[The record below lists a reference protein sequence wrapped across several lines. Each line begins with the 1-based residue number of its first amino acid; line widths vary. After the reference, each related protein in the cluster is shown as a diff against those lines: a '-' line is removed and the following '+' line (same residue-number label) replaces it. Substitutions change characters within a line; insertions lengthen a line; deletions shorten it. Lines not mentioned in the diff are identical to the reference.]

1 MLLIVVNLTLE
12 LLATWV
18 VFLFL
23 NFAQGYLHRSHGGY
37 GSNFG
42 GGVGWFRLLLLFLV
56 TPKKEGR

>member
-18 VFLFL
+18 FLLLF
-23 NFAQGYLHRSHGGY
+23 HRDICTGHGGGY

-42 GGVGWFRLLLLFLV
+42 GGVGWFRLVF
-56 TPKKEGR
+56 RFFW